1 VSRSARDLIEVRA
14 SPLDSREAREL
25 IAALNAELLALY
37 PPEQCF
43 HDLDED
49 QVAPGRGRFV
59 LAWEDGAAVGCG
71 AIRLIDDEQAEL
83 KRMYVVP
90 ERRGRG
96 ISRTVLESL
105 EAVARELGAR
115 SIVLETGIHQPVAI
129 SLYESSAYRRV
140 PCFGAYAS
148 SPTSI
153 CMEKRLAG

>member
-1 VSRSARDLIEVRA
+1 VSRTVGESIEVRTA
-14 SPLDSREAREL
+14 PLDAREAREL
-25 IAALNAELLALY
+25 IAALNAELLSLY

-43 HDLDED
+43 HDLDEEE
-49 QVAPGRGRFV
+49 VTPGRGRFV
-59 LAWEDGAAVGCG
+59 LAWEDGVALGCG
-71 AIRLIDDEQAEL
+71 AVRMIDDERAEL

-96 ISRTVLESL
+96 ISRAVLASL
-105 EAVARELGAR
+105 EAAARELGAR

-129 SLYESSAYRRV
+129 SLYESSAYQRV

-153 CMEKRLAG
+153 CMEKQLTS